1 MLDETAPGAVSEAL
15 ATAML
20 NVDADADAGAADSS
34 PTAAACAEGR
44 QAAAAAAAAGDDTAP
59 PSLYGVP
66 VRDEPAT
73 LQSAKD
79 EGVAAE

>member
-44 QAAAAAAAAGDDTAP
+44 EAAAAAAAGEDTAP